1 MLKPALR
8 IILLAT
14 LSAPVSA
21 QFVWKKLPIGELHYH
36 PSVGDRPFMDYRD
49 HANLPA
55 NRMAGDGKGTLF
67 LSDDSVFCPFLR
79 RP

>member
-1 MLKPALR
+1 
-8 IILLAT
+8 
-14 LSAPVSA
+14 
-21 QFVWKKLPIGELHYH
+21 
-36 PSVGDRPFMDYRD
+36 MDYRD